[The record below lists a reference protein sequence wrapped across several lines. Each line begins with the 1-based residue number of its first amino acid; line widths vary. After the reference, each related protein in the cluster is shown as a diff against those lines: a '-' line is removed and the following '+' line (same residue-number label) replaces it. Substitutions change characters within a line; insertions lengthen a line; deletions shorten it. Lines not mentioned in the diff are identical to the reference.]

1 MNKYV
6 SIIFKHWQTSLIGLL
21 ILVMTLMLWLQR
33 ITVTEWATA
42 IGVILTLW
50 ATVSKDANKTQSKE

>member
-33 ITVTEWATA
+33 INITEWATA

-50 ATVSKDANKTQSKE
+50 AAVSKDANKTQSKE